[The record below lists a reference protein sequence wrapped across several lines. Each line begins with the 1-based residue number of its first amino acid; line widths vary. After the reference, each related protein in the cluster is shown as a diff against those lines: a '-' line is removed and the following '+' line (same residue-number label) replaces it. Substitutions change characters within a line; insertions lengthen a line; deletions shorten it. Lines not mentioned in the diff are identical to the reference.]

1 MFIETPEKQ
10 TSVTI
15 VITENEQTGRQTN
28 IMPVVFVNNAFT

>member
-1 MFIETPEKQ
+1 MFIETSEKQ

-15 VITENEQTGRQTN
+15 VITENEQTDRQTN